1 MALERFIPSDV
12 PTVKVALGS
21 AELPPEAYAD
31 LTRVTVSDEDRGTSS
46 FELAFVCWDKEKMK
60 LSWADDARF
69 ALGGRVTISMGYI
82 GVVRPIMVG
91 EITSMDLDVEARA
104 VPMLTVRGYDLG
116 HKMSR
121 TTTTHHYTKLG
132 DLGIA
137 DEIAKKYQLK
147 LKRPLGEREV
157 IHESVAQYNQ
167 TDLEFLRHRAELLGY
182 EVKVDGEELVFA
194 PRKDKRPPA
203 LELSAEADLVS
214 FSGSLSAKDM
224 VDTVEVFGWDQAKKQ
239 VIKGSCDVGK
249 LAAHDGTIG
258 GAQAKKAFGTAKV
271 VVVDAAVT
279 TAAEA
284 EQIARG
290 RLEELERSFMSA
302 RCTCFGRADLRA
314 GAEVRIEGLGE
325 RFGGTFD
332 IRRTSHVYDAK
343 SLSYRTELSLRRNAT

>member
-1 MALERFIPSDV
+1 MALQTFIPSDV
-12 PTVKVALGS
+12 PTVKVVLGS

-31 LTRVTVSDEDRGTSS
+31 LTRVTVSDDDRGTSS
-46 FELAFVCWDKEKMK
+46 FELVFVSWDEAKTKI
-60 LSWADDARF
+60 SWADDALL

-82 GVVRPIMVG
+82 GVVKPIMVG

-132 DLGIA
+132 DFGIA
-137 DEIAKKYQLK
+137 DEIAKKYQLE
-147 LKRPLGEREV
+147 LKKPLGEREV

-167 TDLEFLRHRAELLGY
+167 TDLEFLRRRAELLGY
-182 EVKVDGEELVFA
+182 EVKVDGEALVFA
-194 PRKDKRPPA
+194 LRKDKRP
-203 LELSAEADLVS
+203 LTIKFSVESDLLS
-214 FSGSLSAKDM
+214 FSGSLSTKDL

-239 VIKGSCDVGK
+239 IIKGSCDVGK
-249 LAAHDGTIG
+249 LAADDGTIG
-258 GAQAKKAFGTAKV
+258 GAQAKKAFGAAKV
-271 VVVDAAVT
+271 VVVDAAVST
-279 TAAEA
+279 PAEA
-284 EQIARG
+284 EQVARG
-290 RLEELERSFMSA
+290 RLEELEGGFVSA

-314 GAEVRIEGLGE
+314 GVEIQIEGLGE

-332 IRRTSHVYDAK
+332 IRRSSHVYDAK